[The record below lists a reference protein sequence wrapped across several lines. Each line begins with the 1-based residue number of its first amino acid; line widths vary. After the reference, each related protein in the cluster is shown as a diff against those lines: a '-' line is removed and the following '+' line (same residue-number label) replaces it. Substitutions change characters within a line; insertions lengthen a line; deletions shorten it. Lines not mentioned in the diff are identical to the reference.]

1 MTLLFKKISTDK
13 NDKKAFLRKILFSG
27 IVLIFLC
34 PFCFG
39 QNFEKIEMS
48 MEDKLDS
55 EFYVSNISDSLF
67 NKIKRK
73 SYKDNCA
80 VPLSELRYV
89 HVLHW
94 NFAGR
99 ESEGELICSKKIAEK
114 LVFIFR
120 GLYKARYQI
129 EKIRLVDEYGA
140 DDELSMRDNNS
151 SCFNFRFISH
161 TNKVSMHGAGL
172 AVDINPLYN
181 PYIKKVGGK
190 DIIEPLTGAFY
201 VDRTQ
206 KFPHKIDHDDLCY
219 KLFIS
224 QGFEWGGDW
233 TGVKDYQHFEFN

>member
-1 MTLLFKKISTDK
+1 MNLLFKKMSTDR

-27 IVLIFLC
+27 IFLIFLC

-39 QNFEKIEMS
+39 QNFEKVEMS

-55 EFYVSNISDSLF
+55 EFYASNISDSLF
-67 NKIKRK
+67 KKIKGK
-73 SYKDNCA
+73 SYKDNCT
-80 VPLSELRYV
+80 VSISELRYV

-190 DIIEPLTGAFY
+190 NIIEPLTGAFY
-201 VDRTQ
+201 VDRAQ
-206 KFPHKIDHDDLCY
+206 NFPHKIDHSDLCY

>member
-1 MTLLFKKISTDK
+1 MTLLFKKMSPDR

-27 IVLIFLC
+27 IFLIFLC

-39 QNFEKIEMS
+39 QNFEKVEMS

-67 NKIKRK
+67 NKIKGK
-73 SYKDNCA
+73 SYKDNCT

-181 PYIKKVGGK
+181 PYTKKAGGK

-201 VDRTQ
+201 VDRAQ
-206 KFPHKIDHDDLCY
+206 NFPHKIDHSDLCY